1 MKTLFAIVAL
11 CFVAVM
17 DLAAQPCY
25 FSAPATAAP
34 NPCTNVGIGTASPT
48 SIQSNGPVLHL
59 FGSGPSL
66 RIQDTASGGDWNLF
80 ARNGGSTNLFR
91 IYDNAHNADRLS
103 IDGAGNVGIGTTGP
117 VSMLDVSDGTRH
129 TWLQP
134 RTSESGTGLKAGI
147 DLASYGGYKLNLA
160 GDIAAGGTSGG
171 VSLSYYNASTGVWN
185 SAVDIKNAA
194 GMGNLLLMQDG
205 GSVGIGTASPGYK
218 VDVKTGTSEHFA
230 LTSASG
236 GFPFSGPLLDAVDDS
251 NNLLPMVYNAS
262 KHVFYNGSVG
272 IGQMVPSAK
281 LEVFGPSDAAF
292 TGTSNSLLYLNSDDT
307 NNNWRGV
314 TFGRGGY
321 ALGKIGI
328 QRTSSGSYMAFGTS
342 NNYGA
347 GVTKQAMTIDP
358 AGNVGIGTSAPSVAL
373 DVVGNIHASGGIY
386 ADGTVRA
393 TFQDLAE
400 WVPSSGE
407 IAAGT
412 VVIVSESVGNT
423 VVPSSNAYDTRVAGV
438 VSPTPGLLLGVESPY
453 KSKIATTGRVKVRVD
468 ASRAPIHLGD
478 LLVTSDI
485 PGTAMKSEPLDIGG
499 VKIHRPGTLIGK
511 ALEPLAKGQGEILVL
526 LSLQ

>member
-1 MKTLFAIVAL
+1 MKTALAPIVL
-11 CFVAVM
+11 CLVVVM
-17 DLAAQPCY
+17 DVAAQQPCQ
-25 FSAPATAAP
+25 FSTTSTTQIT
-34 NPCTNVGIGTASPT
+34 NNCGNVGIGTQSPA

-59 FGSGPSL
+59 SGSGPSL

-80 ARNGGSTNLFR
+80 ARNGGATNLFR
-91 IYDNAHNADRLS
+91 IYDNTHNADRLS
-103 IDGAGNVGIGTTGP
+103 IDGAGHVGIGTTGP

-134 RTSESGTGLKAGI
+134 RSAEGGTGLKAGI
-147 DLASYGGYKLNLA
+147 DLASYGPYKLNLA
-160 GDIAAGGTSGG
+160 GDIAGGGTSGG
-171 VSLSYYNASTGVWN
+171 VSLSYYNNSTGVWN
-185 SAVDIKNAA
+185 SAVDVKNSA

-205 GSVGIGTASPGYK
+205 G
-218 VDVKTGTSEHFA
+218 
-230 LTSASG
+230 
-236 GFPFSGPLLDAVDDS
+236 
-251 NNLLPMVYNAS
+251 N
-262 KHVFYNGSVG
+262 VG
-272 IGQMVPSAK
+272 IGQTAPSAK
-281 LEVFGPSDAAF
+281 LEVFGPSDAEF

-347 GVTKQAMTIDP
+347 GITKQAMTIDP
-358 AGNVGIGTSAPSVAL
+358 AGNVGIGTAAPSVAL
-373 DVVGNIHASGGIY
+373 DVTGNIHASGNISG
-386 ADGTVRA
+386 GTVTA

-412 VVIVSESVGNT
+412 VVIVSETVGNT
-423 VVPSSNAYDTRVAGV
+423 VVPSTNAYDTRVAGV
-438 VSPTPGLLLGVESPY
+438 VSPAPGLLLGVESPS
-453 KSKIATTGRVKVRVD
+453 KSKIATSGRVKVRVD
-468 ASRAPIHLGD
+468 ASKGAIHLGD
-478 LLVTSDI
+478 LLVTSDT
-485 PGTAMKSEPLDIGG
+485 PGTAMKSEPLDLGG

-511 ALEPLAKGQGEILVL
+511 ALEPLENGSGEILVL